1 MKKTLLYFFIIF
13 SIASCTLREK
23 MVINEDGS
31 GTFSYGFDMSP
42 MYKLGMKKTDS
53 TKVNKVVDTTFTF
66 KDVLAKIKDSISKL
80 PNADKEKID
89 MLEKEKEKLKILEN
103 FKVSIKI
110 NEEKKEFEYNMAFDF
125 PNGTDFKS
133 IATPSESLEALAA
146 TDKKRLGAL
155 SAVPKPEEKST
166 TTIFYDGKVFI
177 KNVTPSKDDKKV
189 KKKKV
194 EKKEKDN
201 DPFSKKMDEMLKEC
215 KYIAEYHFPKKI
227 KTVSVKNAVI
237 AADKKSFTVEIPL
250 DNMQE
255 SSVDFGFKV
264 EFDQ

>member
-1 MKKTLLYFFIIF
+1 M
-13 SIASCTLREK
+13 
-23 MVINEDGS
+23 NEDGS

-42 MYKLGMKKTDS
+42 MYKLGMKKSDS

-66 KDVLAKIKDSISKL
+66 KEVFDKIKDSISKL
-80 PNADKEKID
+80 PDGDKEKLE

-125 PNGTDFKS
+125 PSINGSQKL
-133 IATPSESLEALAA
+133 ATPAESLEALAA

-155 SAVPKPEEKST
+155 SAVPKPEEKSET
-166 TTIFYDGKVFI
+166 SIFYDGKVFI
-177 KNVTPSKDDKKV
+177 KTITPSEEDKKT
-189 KKKKV
+189 KKKK
-194 EKKEKDN
+194 EAKKEKSD

-215 KYIAEYHFPKKI
+215 KYIAEYQFPKKI
-227 KTVSVKNAVI
+227 KTVSIKNAVI
-237 AADKKSFTVEIPL
+237 AKDRKSFTVEIPL
-250 DNMQE
+250 NNMQE

-264 EFDQ
+264 EFEQ

>member
-1 MKKTLLYFFIIF
+1 MKRILLCFFIVFCIT
-13 SIASCTLREK
+13 SCTLNEK
-23 MVINEDGS
+23 VVVNEDGS

-42 MYKLGMKKTDS
+42 MYKMGMKKTDS
-53 TKVNKVVDTTFTF
+53 TKVNKIVDTTFTF

-80 PNADKEKID
+80 PDGDKEKLE

-103 FKVSIKI
+103 FKVSMKV
-110 NEEKKEFEYNMAFDF
+110 NDEKKQFEYTMSIDF
-125 PNGTDFKS
+125 PSGTDFKT
-133 IATPSESLEALAA
+133 IATPAESLEALAA

-155 SAVPKPEEKST
+155 SAAPKPEEKSN

-177 KNVTPSKDDKKV
+177 KSVTPSKDDKKA
-189 KKKKV
+189 KKKK
-194 EKKEKDN
+194 EAKKEKSD
-201 DPFSKKMDEMLKEC
+201 DTFSKKMEEMMKEC

-227 KTVSVKNAVI
+227 KTISVKNAVI
-237 AADKKSFTVEIPL
+237 AADRKSFLLEIPL

-264 EFDQ
+264 EFEQ